1 MKAYWDASTIV
12 EAASDLLLRM
22 RLRNEGGV
30 TRAHSLAE
38 SFSALTGGKLAI
50 RLDAGA
56 ATEVLKNLAADFE
69 FIDVSAE
76 EVLSALRQARE
87 LGVRGGRVH
96 DYLHAIAAE
105 KSGAVEL
112 LTLDRKDFAGLTKL
126 NVQQV

>member
-12 EAASDLLLRM
+12 EAASDLLLRI